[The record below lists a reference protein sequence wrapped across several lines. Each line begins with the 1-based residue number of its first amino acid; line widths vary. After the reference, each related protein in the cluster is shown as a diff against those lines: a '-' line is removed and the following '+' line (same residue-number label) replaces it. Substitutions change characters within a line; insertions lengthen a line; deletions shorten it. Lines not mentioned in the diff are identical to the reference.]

1 MTLTPDLLL
10 SAYAQGAFPMA
21 DPDDGGRV
29 AFYAPDPRAVLPL
42 DAFHVPATLAKTVR
56 QKPFH
61 IVTDGDFEA
70 VVRACAAPA
79 PGRTSTWISDE
90 IVAAYTALH
99 RAGLAHSVECHDAA
113 GFAGGL
119 YGVAIRGA
127 FFGESMVSLRRDA
140 SKVALVHLVE
150 RLRAGG
156 FVLLDTQMTT
166 PHLARFGVVEIPR
179 RAYERRLRAALG
191 VRAEWAA
198 LDGRLDEATHG
209 TAHDAARR
217 SVPGT

>member
-1 MTLTPDLLL
+1 MTLTPALLL
-10 SAYAQGAFPMA
+10 AAYAQGAFPMA
-21 DPDDGGRV
+21 DPDDGDRV

-42 DAFHVPATLAKTVR
+42 DAFHVPHTLARTVR
-56 QKPFH
+56 QKPFE
-61 IVTDGDFEA
+61 VVANRDFEA
-70 VVRACAAPA
+70 VVRACAAPG
-79 PGRTSTWISDE
+79 PGRASTWISDE
-90 IVAAYTALH
+90 IVAAYAALH

-119 YGVAIRGA
+119 YGVAVGGA

-191 VRAEWAA
+191 VRADWAA
-198 LDGRLDEATHG
+198 LDRHG
-209 TAHDAARR
+209 AAHDAPRR
-217 SVPGT
+217 DVPGT

>member
-1 MTLTPDLLL
+1 VKLTPDLLL
-10 SAYAQGAFPMA
+10 SAYAQGAFPMG

-42 DAFHVPATLAKTVR
+42 GAFHVPATLAKTVR
-56 QKPFH
+56 QGRFR
-61 IVTDGDFEA
+61 VAVDAGFEA

-79 PGRTSTWISDE
+79 PGRETTWISDE
-90 IVAAYTALH
+90 IVAAYVALH
-99 RAGLAHSVECHDAA
+99 RAGFAHSVECHDEA

-119 YGVAIRGA
+119 YGVALGGA
-127 FFGESMVSLRRDA
+127 FFGESMVSARRDA

-166 PHLARFGVVEIPR
+166 PHLARFGAVEIPR
-179 RAYERRLRAALG
+179 ADYERRLARALR
-191 VRAEWAA
+191 VRADWRA
-198 LDGRLDEATHG
+198 LDGPAPDGQPGAAHEAG
-209 TAHDAARR
+209 RR
-217 SVPGT
+217 DVPGT

>member
-21 DPDDGGRV
+21 DPDDGDAV
-29 AFYAPDPRAVLPL
+29 AFYAPDPRAILPL

-56 QKPFH
+56 QGRFT
-61 IVTDGDFEA
+61 VATDGDVEG
-70 VVRACAAPA
+70 VIRACAAPG
-79 PGRTSTWISDE
+79 PGRETTWISDE
-90 IVAAYTALH
+90 IVRAYMALH
-99 RAGLAHSVECHDAA
+99 HDGFVHSVECHDAA

-119 YGVAIRGA
+119 YGVAIGGA

-140 SKVALVHLVE
+140 SKVALVHLVA

-166 PHLARFGVVEIPR
+166 PHLARFGTVEVPR
-179 RAYERRLRAALG
+179 AAYERRLRAALR
-191 VRAEWAA
+191 VRAAWPA
-198 LDGRLDEATHG
+198 
-209 TAHDAARR
+209 DAA
-217 SVPGT
+217 